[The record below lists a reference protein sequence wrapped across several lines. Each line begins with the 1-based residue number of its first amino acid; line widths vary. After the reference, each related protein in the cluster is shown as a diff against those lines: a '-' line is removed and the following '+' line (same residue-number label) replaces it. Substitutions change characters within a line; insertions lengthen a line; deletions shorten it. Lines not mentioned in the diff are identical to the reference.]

1 VSHLLPALSSAAT
14 TASPAGPENL
24 FDAIG
29 KMLHPE
35 QREYFYQRML
45 YFRHLRPDDE
55 LLRIVEAMGL
65 LALIT
70 REGPLEMA
78 SQRDQIAE
86 IMKSALESMLSMQES
101 SSVWHEQLDDR
112 LSNLPAEIARG
123 MSPSAIAERIA
134 ESLRQQFLQSGIPQ
148 TANALALAA
157 KKMNEATT
165 EFQRRAA
172 ALTDS
177 YSGTVKQ
184 ANSAIADIARNIR
197 QATDCA
203 ERSITAI
210 RTSFFLDYKL
220 SLAVLSSSAL
230 VLGVILGYFMNDWLH
245 HLTEQPVHVPA
256 PAAQVAPSSPPQHV
270 RKNGNPSNQAS
281 R

>member
-1 VSHLLPALSSAAT
+1 
-14 TASPAGPENL
+14 
-24 FDAIG
+24 
-29 KMLHPE
+29 MLNPE

-70 REGPLEMA
+70 REGPLKMA
-78 SQRDQIAE
+78 SEREQIAE
-86 IMKSALESMLSMQES
+86 IMKSALESMHSMQES
-101 SSVWHEQLDDR
+101 SAVWHEQLDDR

-123 MSPSAIAERIA
+123 MSPSAIAEKIA
-134 ESLRQQFLQSGIPQ
+134 ESLRQQFAQSGIPQ
-148 TANALALAA
+148 TADALALTA
-157 KKMNEATT
+157 KKMSETT
-165 EFQRRAA
+165 AEFQRSAA
-172 ALTDS
+172 ALTNC

-184 ANSAIADIARNIR
+184 ADSAIADITRNIR
-197 QATDCA
+197 QATDYA

-210 RTSFFLDYKL
+210 RTSFLLDYKL

-230 VLGVILGYFMNDWLH
+230 VLGLILGYFMNDWLH
-245 HLTEQPVHVPA
+245 YAPERPVRVAA
-256 PAAQVAPSSPPQHV
+256 PAAQVAPPSPPQHV
-270 RKNGNPSNQAS
+270 RRNGNASNEAI